1 MPRPAVGGGD
11 GGPPRGSSG
20 DRAAYVTGVGVVS
33 PVGVGRE
40 AFWGSLLANESGV
53 GPITLFDP
61 DGFDVRIA
69 AECSGFEPEHFVG
82 RKAARKLDRF
92 AQIALA
98 AAELALEDADA
109 WGAVGRAPERAGT
122 VFGTGIGGV
131 GTMERTQREMDEKGL
146 LRVNPFAITKIMP
159 NAAAGQVSMR
169 FNLQGP
175 SNALVLAC
183 TTGTDAVGQGLD
195 LIRRGDADL
204 VVCGA
209 SEAPITPIIVAG
221 FQAMRAMSRRNG
233 DPEGAC
239 RPYDAGHSGF
249 VIAEGGAA
257 LVLESAESVFRRG
270 AEPYARV
277 TGAGRSTDALHPFD
291 PDPEGRGI
299 LRAMRLALHDAGVG
313 GERVGFISPHG
324 TGTTAGDGPES
335 RAMARIN
342 ADAMVSATKS
352 TLGHAQG
359 ASGAIEAAIC
369 ALAVK
374 ERTVPPMRNLV
385 SLAEDC
391 SALDYVVGEPRAA
404 SGLEVALC
412 ANLGVGGHN
421 AAVVLERA

>member
-1 MPRPAVGGGD
+1 
-11 GGPPRGSSG
+11 
-20 DRAAYVTGVGVVS
+20 
-33 PVGVGRE
+33 
-40 AFWGSLLANESGV
+40 
-53 GPITLFDP
+53 
-61 DGFDVRIA
+61 
-69 AECSGFEPEHFVG
+69 
-82 RKAARKLDRF
+82 
-92 AQIALA
+92 
-98 AAELALEDADA
+98 
-109 WGAVGRAPERAGT
+109 
-122 VFGTGIGGV
+122 
-131 GTMERTQREMDEKGL
+131 MERTQREMDEKGL

-159 NAAAGQVSMR
+159 NAAAGWVSMR

-175 SNALVLAC
+175 SNSPVLAC

-209 SEAPITPIIVAG
+209 SEAPITPVIVAG
-221 FQAMRAMSRRNG
+221 FVAMRAMSRRNG

-249 VIAEGGAA
+249 VIGEGGAA
-257 LVLESAESVFRRG
+257 LVLESAASVERRG
-270 AEPYARV
+270 AEPYAKV

-299 LRAMRLALHDAGVG
+299 LRAMQLALKAADVE
-313 GERVGFISPHG
+313 GERVGFVSPHG
-324 TGTTAGDGPES
+324 TGTAAGDGPES
-335 RAMARIN
+335 RAIARVN
-342 ADAMVSATKS
+342 PGAMVSATKS

-369 ALAVK
+369 ALAIK

-391 SALDYVVGEPRAA
+391 AELDYVVGEPRAA
-404 SGLEVALC
+404 PGLEAALC

-421 AAVVLERA
+421 AAAVFESL